1 MHTGHALNHGSR
13 PGNADPPPVREEDF
27 RSTADLI
34 AETRADLR
42 RTMEEV
48 DAQRDDYE
56 WHERKTRILS
66 VISVIL
72 IALFGVAVWFT
83 YPTWRGQKA
92 AIADILDFQSRV
104 SGLESTQ
111 RESSER
117 VNQLQEQVTGLQRE
131 IAAIREEGS
140 AARGKTKGLNDAEQ
154 TRSRESS
161 GPKEPVV
168 TNQTAANTSDN
179 RVDRKRIDFEVSSD
193 QAKEVAPNLYITVS
207 RADAGKQEI
216 DATLKLGE
224 DAGYVTVRGQGI
236 RKPVL
241 LHIPGESRPIE
252 LVFTQ
257 ISRNGASGYLMMSR
271 PRTNGSK

>member
-1 MHTGHALNHGSR
+1 
-13 PGNADPPPVREEDF
+13 
-27 RSTADLI
+27 
-34 AETRADLR
+34 
-42 RTMEEV
+42 MEEV